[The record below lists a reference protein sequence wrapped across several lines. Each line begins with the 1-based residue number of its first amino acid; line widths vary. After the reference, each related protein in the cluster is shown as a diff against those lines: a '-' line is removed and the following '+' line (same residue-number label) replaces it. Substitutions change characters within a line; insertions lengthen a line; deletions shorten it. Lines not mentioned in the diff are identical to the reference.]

1 MRRTIVAI
9 LLVNLWTACA
19 AALPQDVARGSEAT
33 GTWHWFESCGGKNN
47 LGLVVLLD
55 GKAVYRS
62 RFPVCRNNG
71 PTPTA
76 EERKL
81 VFHFKGGRVFQ
92 GEYRTLPTQTIEA
105 NIWQAG
111 ADPNALLLGVTFVS
125 DRVLL
130 NTIHVAKPDST
141 SESQLDRGIVIRTF
155 PLTRK

>member
-1 MRRTIVAI
+1 MRRVIVAV
-9 LLVNLWTACA
+9 LLLNAWTGY
-19 AALPQDVARGSEAT
+19 AALPQEAARSSAAT
-33 GTWHWFESCGGKNN
+33 GSWHWFESCVGTKT

-62 RFPVCRNNG
+62 RFPVCRSNG

-76 EERKL
+76 EERKI
-81 VFHFKGGRVFQ
+81 VFHFKGGRVFR
-92 GEYRTLPTQTIEA
+92 GEYHTLRTQTIEA

-111 ADPNALLLGVTFVS
+111 ADPDALLLGVTFVS

-141 SESQLDRGIVIRTF
+141 SESQLDRGIVVKTF

>member
-1 MRRTIVAI
+1 MRRTIVSI
-9 LLVNLWTACA
+9 LLLNVWTVCA
-19 AALPQDVARGSEAT
+19 SALPEDAGRSSAAT
-33 GTWHWFESCGGKNN
+33 GTWHWFESCAGTRS

-55 GKAVYRS
+55 GKVVYHS
-62 RFPVCRNNG
+62 RFPLCHNNG

-76 EERKL
+76 EERKIA
-81 VFHFKGGRVFQ
+81 FHFKGGRTFQ
-92 GEYRTLPTQTIEA
+92 GEYRTLPSQTIEA

-111 ADPNALLLGVTFVS
+111 ADPDALLLGVTFVS

-141 SESQLDRGIVIRTF
+141 SVSELDRGIVIRTF

>member
-1 MRRTIVAI
+1 MRSTTVAV
-9 LLVNLWTACA
+9 LLLNVLVVYA
-19 AALPQDVARGSEAT
+19 AASPQDAARSSEAT
-33 GTWHWFESCGGKNN
+33 GTWHWFGSCADARN

-76 EERKL
+76 EERKI

-92 GEYRTLPTQTIEA
+92 SEYRTLPTQTIEA
-105 NIWQAG
+105 DIWQAG
-111 ADPNALLLGVTFVS
+111 ADPDALLLGITFS
-125 DRVLL
+125 TDRVLL
-130 NTIHVAKPDST
+130 NTIHVTKPAGT
-141 SESQLDRGIVIRTF
+141 SVSQLDRGIVVRTF